1 MKNRTIRSAVYNQ
14 LGKNK
19 VIKGYGKIIKVKGRG
34 RGRKIIPVI
43 IRIRRNIADFIGIE
57 SSEKTVY
64 AYKNIFGF
72 YKISYKK

>member
-19 VIKGYGKIIKVKGRG
+19 VIKGYGKIIKIK
-34 RGRKIIPVI
+34 GRKIIPLI
-43 IRIRRNIADFIGIE
+43 IRIRRNAADFIGIE

>member
-1 MKNRTIRSAVYNQ
+1 MKNRTIRSAIYNQ

-19 VIKGYGKIIKVKGRG
+19 VIKGYSKTIKINGKKVT
-34 RGRKIIPVI
+34 PVI
-43 IRIRRNIADFIGIE
+43 IRIRRNTADFIGIE

>member
-19 VIKGYGKIIKVKGRG
+19 VIKGYGKIIKIK
-34 RGRKIIPVI
+34 GRKIIPVI
-43 IRIRRNIADFIGIE
+43 IRIRRNTADFIGIE

-64 AYKNIFGF
+64 VYKNIFGF

>member
-19 VIKGYGKIIKVKGRG
+19 VIKGYGKIIKE
-34 RGRKIIPVI
+34 RKIITVI
-43 IRIRRNIADFIGIE
+43 IRIRRKIADIIGIE

>member
-19 VIKGYGKIIKVKGRG
+19 VIKGYSKIIKIK
-34 RGRKIIPVI
+34 GRKIIPVI
-43 IRIRRNIADFIGIE
+43 IRIRRNTADSIGIE

-72 YKISYKK
+72 YKISY

>member
-19 VIKGYGKIIKVKGRG
+19 VIKGYGKIIK
-34 RGRKIIPVI
+34 GRKIIPVI
-43 IRIRRNIADFIGIE
+43 IRIRRNTADFIGIE
-57 SSEKTVY
+57 STEKTVY